1 MSGLFTLPPSSFF
14 PALEYT
20 TRSQSFS
27 LQLPQVKMSDN
38 TKNTPPQRTIEKHH
52 AFPDA
57 SSAGSGNELFQAIQD
72 PVLIVTPEGII
83 IDANNAALNA
93 AKKTQ
98 SEIIG
103 KGICRIIHGGRLPH
117 IKCPLEEFL
126 LTCAPRVEE
135 TTLPGLAGEYLLTIS
150 PVKDQDG
157 TVRKILLVARE
168 LTRDE
173 MRKADSLRTA
183 QMAAIGELAAG
194 VAHEVNNP
202 ITGIINFAQLLL
214 DDSEKDSLQ
223 AELLDRIV
231 NEGERIALI
240 IKNLLSFARESESN
254 NEPVEIVQVIK
265 NSLSLVAHQLKKD
278 GITIKTEYSPKS
290 CQIYGNFTQLQQVIL
305 NLLSNARFALNDR
318 YPNSS
323 PDKIIEISCYPF
335 IKEEG
340 QTVTQITIKD
350 FGTGIPQGIL
360 QRLFDPFFT
369 TKPSGKGTGLGLSIS
384 YGIIQN
390 HGGIIKVDSIMHQ
403 YTKMVIELPS
413 SGV

>member
-1 MSGLFTLPPSSFF
+1 
-14 PALEYT
+14 
-20 TRSQSFS
+20 
-27 LQLPQVKMSDN
+27 MSDN
-38 TKNTPPQRTIEKHH
+38 SKKTIPQRTIEKQ
-52 AFPDA
+52 
-57 SSAGSGNELFQAIQD
+57 AGSYDSHAAGGGNELFQAIQD
-72 PVLIVTPEGII
+72 PVLVVTPDGII

-103 KGICRIIHGGRLPH
+103 KGICTIIHGGSLPH

-126 LTCAPRVEE
+126 LTCSPRVEE

-150 PVKDQDG
+150 PVKAPDG

-168 LTRDE
+168 LTSDE

-240 IKNLLSFARESESN
+240 IKNLLSFARESENN

-278 GITIKTEYSPKS
+278 GIKVKTAYSSQP
-290 CQIYGNFTQLQQVIL
+290 CEVYGNFTQLQQVIL

-323 PDKIIEISCYPF
+323 PDKIIDISCFPF
-335 IKEEG
+335 IKDEG
-340 QTVTQITIKD
+340 QTVTQILIKD
-350 FGTGIPQGIL
+350 TGTGIPQGIL
-360 QRLFDPFFT
+360 KRLFDPFFT

-384 YGIIQN
+384 YGIIQD

-403 YTKMVIELPS
+403 YTKMIIELPK
-413 SGV
+413 SGG

>member
-1 MSGLFTLPPSSFF
+1 MC
-14 PALEYT
+14 
-20 TRSQSFS
+20 
-27 LQLPQVKMSDN
+27 DN
-38 TKNTPPQRTIEKHH
+38 TKDPILLHTRENHH
-52 AFPDA
+52 TSLD
-57 SSAGSGNELFQAIQD
+57 SHVTNGGNELFQAIQD
-72 PVLIVTPEGII
+72 PVLIVTPGGVI
-83 IDANNAALNA
+83 IDANNAALKA
-93 AKKTQ
+93 AKKNH

-103 KGICRIIHGGRLPH
+103 QGICTIIHGGSLPH

-126 LTCAPRVEE
+126 LTCSARVEE

-150 PVKDQDG
+150 PITDQDG
-157 TVRKILLVARE
+157 KVRKILLVARE
-168 LTRDE
+168 LTSDE

-240 IKNLLSFARESESN
+240 IKNLLSFARESENN

-265 NSLSLVAHQLKKD
+265 DSLSLVAHQLKKD
-278 GITIKTEYSPKS
+278 GIKIKTSFSSKS
-290 CQIYGNFTQLQQVIL
+290 CLINGNFTQLQQVVL

-318 YPNSS
+318 YPNAS
-323 PDKIIEISCYPF
+323 PDKVIEISCYPF
-335 IKEEG
+335 LKKEGE
-340 QTVTQITIKD
+340 TVTQISIKD
-350 FGTGIPQGIL
+350 SGTGIPQGIL
-360 QRLFDPFFT
+360 SRLFDPFFT

-390 HGGIIKVDSIMHQ
+390 HGGVIKVDSIIHQ
-403 YTKMVIELPS
+403 YTKMIIELPT
-413 SGV
+413 SGI

>member
-1 MSGLFTLPPSSFF
+1 
-14 PALEYT
+14 
-20 TRSQSFS
+20 
-27 LQLPQVKMSDN
+27 MSD
-38 TKNTPPQRTIEKHH
+38 TKNSIETQTQIQKKS
-52 AFPDA
+52 PGSVD
-57 SSAGSGNELFQAIQD
+57 SSLTGGGNELFQAIQD
-72 PVLIVTPEGII
+72 PVLVVTPDGII
-83 IDANNAALNA
+83 IDANDAALTA
-93 AKKTQ
+93 AKKNQ

-103 KGICRIIHGGRLPH
+103 KGICKIIHGGSSPH

-126 LTCAPRVEE
+126 KTCSPRAEE

-168 LTRDE
+168 LTSDE

-231 NEGERIALI
+231 TEGERIALI
-240 IKNLLSFARESESN
+240 IKNLLSFARDSENN
-254 NEPVEIVQVIK
+254 NEPVEMVQIIK
-265 NSLSLVAHQLKKD
+265 DSLSLVAHQLKKD
-278 GITIKTEYSPKS
+278 GIKVKTEYSAIP
-290 CQIYGNFTQLQQVIL
+290 CHIYGNFTQLQQVIL
-305 NLLSNARFALNDR
+305 NLLSNARFALNER

-323 PDKIIEISCYPF
+323 PDKTIEISCYPF
-335 IKEEG
+335 IKKEG
-340 QTVTQITIKD
+340 QTVTQISIKD
-350 FGTGIPQGIL
+350 SGTGIPQGIL
-360 QRLFDPFFT
+360 KRLFDPFFT

-384 YGIIQN
+384 YGIIQD

-403 YTKMVIELPS
+403 YTKMIIELPT
-413 SGV
+413 SGA